1 MNWRVGVLISSLVVG
16 GCSVDVNGFVGSE
29 KFTGTV
35 SQGFGSGTMN
45 MKGESGTKCLGR
57 YSARGMA
64 SGDGFLNCDD
74 GRQAVIRYDN
84 TSLGVGYG
92 YGTTNTGALVRFYF
106 GISAEAAA
114 KYIGDAD
121 KAAGASSG
129 ASAKGSTGTGFFITQ
144 QGHILTNA
152 HVVEKCSSVVIQQ
165 QGASATAVAII
176 AVDKQNDL
184 ALLRADTRP
193 TAIATLRGNRPV
205 RPGENVVAYGF
216 PLNGLVSSGGVLTT
230 GTVNALAGVRDDTRY
245 FQISAPL
252 QPGSSGGPLLD
263 TTGTVIGVNS
273 ASLGNRTARAIG
285 TTPQNVNFAI
295 KSDVVRT
302 FLSTQGVAAETGGSK
317 ELGVPD
323 VGERARAFTVL
334 VECKG

>member
-1 MNWRVGVLISSLVVG
+1 MNWRVGVLISGLVLG

-35 SQGFGSGTMN
+35 SQGFGTGTMN
-45 MKGESGTKCLGR
+45 MKGEGGTTCLGH

-74 GRQAVIRYDN
+74 GRQAVIRYEN

-114 KYIGDAD
+114 KYIGESE

-129 ASAKGSTGTGFFITQ
+129 GSAKGSTGTGFFITH

-165 QGASATAVAII
+165 QGAGATSVAII
-176 AVDKQNDL
+176 SVDKPNDL

-205 RPGENVVAYGF
+205 RAGENVVAYGF

-230 GTVNALAGVRDDTRY
+230 GTVSALAGVRDDTRY
-245 FQISAPL
+245 FQVSAPL

-263 TTGTVIGVNS
+263 TTGAVIGVKFRLSRQPRRACDRYNS
-273 ASLGNRTARAIG
+273 AERKFRHQERRRADLPLHPGYCRRDRRQQRTRRAG
-285 TTPQNVNFAI
+285 H
-295 KSDVVRT
+295 R
-302 FLSTQGVAAETGGSK
+302 
-317 ELGVPD
+317 
-323 VGERARAFTVL
+323 
-334 VECKG
+334 